1 MLPYIIK
8 HQPKMKLS
16 TKLFPFAFF
25 AILGC
30 SDEQLKTDLEKT
42 KAELEKTKQE
52 LTNCSTELA
61 DVLNTPDQRILTAKK
76 LFADGNF
83 SGARKEYEEIQ
94 SKYPDTDYFKT
105 ASKELAG
112 LDKAIEKRKIE
123 AEKQRAEEERKKA
136 LGFKVLKPSTTVKFG
151 DLSLRFEKVW
161 TGKRWSFDDH
171 GREYSLRDATRG
183 NKHVLVRLSISS
195 ESKNPELPPILAY
208 QYFDGKLLLL
218 GTLRYEFRRWKDYG
232 SYLGNYADYG
242 NDFAHSKTIPFN
254 LGFETS
260 EDNLKSGRVYV
271 VMKKTNCFK
280 RENKDFG
287 RPEVQYKMGDCGAK
301 SSLEVEDFEK
311 DYVLIKTL

>member
-1 MLPYIIK
+1 MN
-8 HQPKMKLS
+8 LS
-16 TKLFPFAFF
+16 TKLFPIAFL
-25 AILGC
+25 AIIGC
-30 SDEQLKTDLEKT
+30 SDGQLKTDLGKIKT
-42 KAELEKTKQE
+42 ELEKTKQE

-61 DVLNTPDQRILTAKK
+61 EVLNTPDQRILMARK
-76 LFADGNF
+76 LFANGNF
-83 SGARKEYEEIQ
+83 SGAKKEYEEIQ
-94 SKYPDTDYFKT
+94 RKFPNTDYSKT
-105 ASKELAG
+105 ASKEIAG
-112 LDKAIEKRKIE
+112 LEKAIEKRKIE
-123 AEKQRAEEERKKA
+123 AEKQREEEERKKA
-136 LGFKVLKPSTTVKFG
+136 LGFKILKPLSTVRFG

-195 ESKNPELPPILAY
+195 ESKNPELPPVLAY

-260 EDNLKSGRVYV
+260 EDNLKSGLVYV
-271 VMKKTNCFK
+271 VMKKTNCFT

-287 RPEVQYKMGDCGAK
+287 RPVVQYKMRKCAAK
-301 SSLEVEDFEK
+301 SSLEVKDFEK
-311 DYVLIKTL
+311 DYILIKTL